1 MTEFPTLL
9 YKCPGPW
16 AGDGYKFGSRPAN
29 DQAEY
34 DAAVSDG
41 WHPTVPQAVEAW
53 RKPVA
58 VVSLTPTPLP
68 VSVPVPLPEEAASD
82 APPTRAEIEAQC
94 AKLGIAVHHKHNDAT
109 LLKKIE
115 DALKEPASV
124 LDQA

>member
-58 VVSLTPTPLP
+58 AVSLTPLP
-68 VSVPVPLPEEAASD
+68 SPVPLPED

>member
-1 MTEFPTLL
+1 MIQFPVLL
-9 YKCPGPW
+9 YQYPGPSSGNGVTF
-16 AGDGYKFGSRPAN
+16 ATRPAN
-29 DQAEY
+29 DQAEF

-58 VVSLTPTPLP
+58 DGPSSQPL
-68 VSVPVPLPEEAASD
+68 PVPLPEED
-82 APPTRAEIEAQC
+82 APPTRAEIEAKC
-94 AKLGIAVHHKHNDAT
+94 KELGIPVHHKHNDAT

-115 DALKEPASV
+115 DALKEPARA